1 VSERSS
7 GGPAVH
13 VDALHV
19 QLGAT
24 TVLEG
29 IDLAVPDGQTLAL
42 LGANG
47 SGKTT
52 LVRTLLGLVPATKGQ
67 VTLYGAAVSARR
79 SVPWSRIGY
88 VPQRVNANPSMTVTA
103 EEVVAAGLLD
113 NRRLLPGPRA
123 RERVQNALD
132 QVGLRERSHE
142 SVQLFSGGQQQ
153 RVLIARALVRQPDLL
168 VIDEPMSGI
177 DQESQTALALTLSEL
192 QNRGTT
198 IVVVLH
204 DPGVLAPLIH
214 RTVILDQGRIIHD
227 GTLAAQDSHRPSSGP
242 ATSDTDAVHYVP
254 AAHHDNGVPSPGRFA
269 LDLTTAWPR

>member
-1 VSERSS
+1 M
-7 GGPAVH
+7 
-13 VDALHV
+13 LK
-19 QLGAT
+19 
-24 TVLEG
+24 G
-29 IDLAVPDGQTLAL
+29 IDLTVPDGQTLAL

-52 LVRTLLGLVPATKGQ
+52 LVKTLLGLVPTTKGQ
-67 VTLYGAAVSARR
+67 VTLYGADVNARR

-88 VPQRVNANPSMTVTA
+88 VPQRVNTNPSMTVTA

-123 RERVQNALD
+123 RERVHNALD

-142 SVQLFSGGQQQ
+142 SVHLFSGGQQQ

-177 DQESQTALALTLSEL
+177 DQESQTALAISLSEL
-192 QNRGTT
+192 QTKGTT

-214 RTVILDQGRIIHD
+214 RTIILDQGRISRDEMMDTQDPHRLTPGPVTSDTTAGHHVHGND
-227 GTLAAQDSHRPSSGP
+227 GVPSSGRL
-242 ATSDTDAVHYVP
+242 S
-254 AAHHDNGVPSPGRFA
+254 
-269 LDLTTAWPR
+269 LDLTTGWRR